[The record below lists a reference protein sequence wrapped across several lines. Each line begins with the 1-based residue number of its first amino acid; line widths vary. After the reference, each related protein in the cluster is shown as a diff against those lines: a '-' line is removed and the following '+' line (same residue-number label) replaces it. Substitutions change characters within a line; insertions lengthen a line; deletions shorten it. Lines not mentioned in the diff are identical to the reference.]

1 MIYQFEKDNIP
12 VVLDVNS
19 GAVHIVDKMVYD
31 ILTLFPNNGTKTKVP
46 REKVLAELKLKY
58 PEELLLEGLE
68 ELNQLVN
75 DEQLFT
81 QDITRGENFEHVVK
95 ALCLHIAHDC
105 NIRCEYCFASQGN
118 FKGDNLLMDF
128 KTGAMA
134 LDFLIENSGNR
145 RNLEVDF
152 FGGEPLLNFE
162 VVKKL
167 VDYGKKKAMQWN
179 KNMRF
184 TITTNGTLLNEENM
198 DYINNNMD
206 NIVLSIDGTKETN
219 DRMRYTVNN
228 KGTYDLV
235 LPKIKRMVEK
245 RGDKPYYVRGTFTKF
260 NKEFSKDVIHLA
272 EQGVRNLSVEP
283 VVAPKEEDYALA
295 LEDLTEINEQYDI
308 LEKAYFDKR
317 GTKEGFEFFHFKMN
331 LQKNPCQEK
340 RALGCGAGVEY
351 LSITPEGDIYPCHQ
365 FAGNPQFKMGSIWNQ
380 NSLDEKTALLFKEA
394 SVDNKD
400 ACKDCW
406 AKYYCSGGCHANAY
420 HENND
425 LLIPYELGC
434 EMEKKRIQNSIIIEA
449 KKRLER
455 DEA

>member
-19 GAVHIVDKMVYD
+19 GAVHIVDKMIYD
-31 ILTLFPNNGTKTKVP
+31 ILEYFPRNKTPKVDK
-46 REKVLAELKLKY
+46 EKIITALKEKYNSEDLRVAMDEL
-58 PEELLLEGLE
+58 E
-68 ELNQLVN
+68 QLISE
-75 DEQLFT
+75 EQLFT
-81 QDITRGENFEHVVK
+81 GEVKRGDNFEHVIK

-105 NIRCEYCFASQGN
+105 NIRCKYCFASQGN
-118 FKGDNLLMDF
+118 FKGENLLMDF
-128 KTGAMA
+128 DTGAKA

-152 FGGEPLLNFE
+152 FGGEPLMNFQ
-162 VVKKL
+162 VVKDL
-167 VDYGKKKAMQWN
+167 VEYGKNKAKEWN

-198 DYINNNMD
+198 NYINENME
-206 NIVLSIDGTKETN
+206 NIVLSIDGNKETN

-228 KGTYDLV
+228 KGTYDLI

-260 NKEFSKDVIHLA
+260 NKDFSKDVIHLA
-272 EQGVRNLSVEP
+272 EQGFRNISVEP
-283 VVAPKEEDYALA
+283 VVAPSKEDYALGY
-295 LEDLTEINEQYDI
+295 EDLEEINAQYDI
-308 LEKAYFDKR
+308 LEQAYFNKK
-317 GTKEGFEFFHFKMN
+317 GTKEEFDFFHFKMN

-351 LSITPEGDIYPCHQ
+351 VSVTPEGEVYPCHQ
-365 FAGNPQFKMGSIWNQ
+365 FAGNPDFKMGSIWDQ
-380 NSLDEKTALLFKEA
+380 EELDTEIKKNFKNA
-394 SVDNKD
+394 SVDNKES
-400 ACKDCW
+400 CRKCW

-420 HENND
+420 HEND
-425 LLIPYELGC
+425 SLLKPYELGC

-449 KKRLER
+449 KKKLGR
-455 DEA
+455 DR